1 MKTRKSILLAGVAAI
16 ATTGAA
22 QAEISNGKI
31 VLGLIDDMS
40 AIYADITGEG
50 NVVAME
56 LAIADAKEK
65 WGDKLG
71 DVEIELITADHQNKA
86 DVAATTA
93 RQWIDEEGVDF
104 ITGGANSAT
113 GLAVQEVTRQAGV
126 AYFNTGSATVELTNS
141 QCSPTGIHWPYDT
154 YALAQGTGKTM
165 VEQGLD
171 TWFFITADY
180 AFGHSLEETTTQA
193 VEEAGGTVVGGVR
206 APFPN
211 NDFSSFLLE
220 AQASGAKVIGMANAG
235 GDTINTIKQA
245 NEFGITASGQTLAG
259 LLMFI
264 TDIDALGLEITQG
277 LTITSAWYWDYDD
290 QTRAFTER
298 FKERRDGRVPSYV
311 QAGTYS
317 ATLNYLRGVAETGS
331 DDGKTVVDHLKTV
344 EIEDMFARNG
354 YVREDGRMVHD
365 MLLVQVKSPDE
376 SSGRWDYFNIVTE
389 IPGDEAFM
397 PLEESRCEFVNN

>member
-1 MKTRKSILLAGVAAI
+1 MMTRKSLLLASAAVM
-16 ATTGAA
+16 AAAGAA
-22 QAEISNGKI
+22 KADISDGKV

-50 NVVAME
+50 NRVAME
-56 LAIADAKEK
+56 LAIEDFKKET
-65 WGDKLG
+65 GGFDNA
-71 DVEIELITADHQNKA
+71 EIEVLTADHQNKA

-93 RQWIDEEGVDF
+93 RQWIDQQNVDF

-113 GLAVQEVTRQAGV
+113 GLAVQEVTRQEGV

-154 YALAQGTGKTM
+154 YALANGTGTAM
-165 VEQGLD
+165 VQEGLD

-180 AFGHSLEETTTQA
+180 AFGHSLEEQTAAA
-193 VEEAGGTVVGGVR
+193 VKAAGGEVLGSVR

-211 NDFSSFLLE
+211 NDFSSFLLQ

-245 NEFGITASGQTLAG
+245 KEFGITDAGQTLAG
-259 LLMFI
+259 LLVFI
-264 TDIDALGLEITQG
+264 TDVDAVGLEDTQG
-277 LTITSAWYWDYDD
+277 LTITSAWYWDQDE

-298 FKERRDGRVPSYV
+298 FREKMGRVPSYV

-317 ATLNYLRGVAETGS
+317 ATLNYLKGVKATGS
-331 DDGKTVVDHLKTV
+331 DDGLTVVNYLKTV
-344 EIEDMFARNG
+344 PIEDMFSRNG
-354 YVREDGRMVHD
+354 YVREDGRLIHD
-365 MLLVQVKSPDE
+365 MLLVQVKKPSE
-376 SSGRWDYFNIVTE
+376 SKGQWDYMNILRT

-397 PLEESRCEFVNN
+397 PLDQSRCEFVKKG